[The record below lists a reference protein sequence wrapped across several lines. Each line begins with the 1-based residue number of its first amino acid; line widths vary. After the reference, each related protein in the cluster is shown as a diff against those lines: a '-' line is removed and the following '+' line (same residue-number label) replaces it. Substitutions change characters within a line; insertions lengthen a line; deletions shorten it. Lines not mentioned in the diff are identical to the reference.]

1 MTASLPP
8 FDFARFQSL
17 LTTTLIGRPLVYR
30 PVVGSTMDLARRE
43 AAEGAVHGTAVFAE
57 EQTAGRG
64 RRGRTFFSPAGAN
77 IYVTFILRCSLE
89 LHRTLPVRVP
99 VAVAEALAAVVP
111 EAAIKWPNDIWVGG
125 LKVCGMLI
133 DGELEAEGPV
143 AFPGIGINVNF
154 DPSTAQPDLQG
165 IATSLAAVLGRPV
178 DREALFARL
187 CNELER
193 TLAAPAADVLARYR
207 ERNLVLGRRVHVSP
221 VGGAP
226 FEALAVDLDDAGAL
240 VVERDSGV
248 RETVTAADVT
258 VRPVAT

>member
-1 MTASLPP
+1 MNTALPP
-8 FDFARFQSL
+8 FDLARFQSL
-17 LTTTLIGRPLVYR
+17 LTTTLVGRSLVYR

-64 RRGRTFFSPAGAN
+64 RRGRSFFSPAGAN
-77 IYVTFILRCSLE
+77 IYVTFVLRCSLE

-99 VAVAEALAAVVP
+99 VAVAEAIAGVIP
-111 EAAIKWPNDIWVGG
+111 DAAIKWPNDVWVGQR
-125 LKVCGMLI
+125 KVCGMLI
-133 DGELEAEGPV
+133 DGELEETGPI

-154 DPSTAQPDLQG
+154 DPSTAQHDLKG

-193 TLAAPAADVLARYR
+193 ALDAPGRDILARYR
-207 ERNLVLGRRVHVSP
+207 ERSLVLGRRVHISP

-248 RETVTAADVT
+248 RETVTAADVS
-258 VRPVAT
+258 VRPAAT